1 MPNERSTR
9 TARLIQ
15 ESIASRAP
23 RGMAR
28 EQVKTRRAAR
38 ARKAEH
44 GLNAQPYM
52 RIGIAA
58 QVLFA
63 KTREQSKNAWHS
75 AEGSQGAVDEAIMG
89 SEYS

>member
-63 KTREQSKNAWHS
+63 KTREQSKNAWQS
-75 AEGSQGAVDEAIMG
+75 AEGSQGAVPKQ
-89 SEYS
+89 